1 MANIKELLNK
11 TLEPVFKKLGKINLN
26 SENILGVSIKDKE
39 IQAIDLIYKKKS
51 WQVKDY
57 IFQQIAGI
65 GKDQDIYTAST
76 YLSDQVK
83 NALSSINSK
92 ATDVAITLDKSSVTI
107 FNLQI
112 PIMEPNDLRETVA
125 LGGFWEQFDETPE
138 SLEEFETSYQIISS
152 NEELGVMNVMLVTIE
167 KKLVEAYVNIFRL
180 AGFNPVIIDINPAS
194 QMNAMMAAL
203 GKEGFETP
211 IVIFNYTKDSS
222 YISIASNKGFA
233 ITDVNIIEA
242 DQVLLDTIED
252 VDDVATEFWDEIFD
266 RLAAQIKQ
274 SLVEFETQNECEPIS
289 LINVVTDRPNTKN
302 LFIGLEKQLGDV
314 VIKQYDPEE
323 SINFLDENKKYL
335 DALSNKS
342 KTISAIGS
350 GIRRL
355 NAYNADYEYEKF
367 DFNLLP
373 RADQLKINRKSKSFA
388 KYCYGL
394 SFVIFLIGS
403 IHLIPFRLFTMLDN
417 SKTISDLAGIM
428 QDVESKENIIK
439 AYQGKVQ
446 RIKGQVSTLTIFGEN
461 KKTTAELI
469 ASLSNSVPKNVRLTS
484 FKIDQRTN
492 VAIDGVSKDDP
503 SVITM
508 MNSFS
513 NSPYIEVAK
522 LVTITGISD
531 QDKAQL
537 YTEPG
542 KSAPKSFP
550 NESISK
556 KFTVSLNLKPIEDEM
571 FDKKDQ
577 LERLVKAGAKKRR
590 GRR

>member
-403 IHLIPFRLFTMLDN
+403 IHLIPFRLFTILDN